1 MTRGGA
7 VARPR
12 RRCYPSAMDRIETE
26 ASGGCQCGAVRY
38 HVTAVRDSSHIC
50 HCRMCQKAA
59 GNFFAAL
66 IGVPRDAITWTRGSP
81 ATFNSSDKAARGF
94 CRDCGTPLLY
104 DYAESSHINLTTGSF
119 DDPSQF
125 PPRVQFGVEARLAVF
140 ESLTIPAEGTT
151 EETMA
156 AYVGAIKASNH
167 QHPDHDTDVWPE
179 S

>member
-1 MTRGGA
+1 ME
-7 VARPR
+7 
-12 RRCYPSAMDRIETE
+12 RIETQ

-38 HVTAVRDSSHIC
+38 HVTAVLDTSHIC
-50 HCRMCQKAA
+50 HCRMCQKAT

-104 DYAESSHINLTTGSF
+104 DYTDSKHINLTTGSF
-119 DDPSQF
+119 DQPARF
-125 PPRVQFGVEARLAVF
+125 VPKVEFGLEGRVPCFAELP
-140 ESLTIPAEGTT
+140 LKPEGTT

-167 QHPDHDTDVWPE
+167 QHPDHDTDNWPT
-179 S
+179 